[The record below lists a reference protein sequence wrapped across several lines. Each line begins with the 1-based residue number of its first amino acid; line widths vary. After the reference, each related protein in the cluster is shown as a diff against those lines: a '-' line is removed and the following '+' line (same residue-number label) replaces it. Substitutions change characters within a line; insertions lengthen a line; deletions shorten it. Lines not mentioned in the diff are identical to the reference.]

1 MNIQT
6 RLKKLEASALPAS
19 SDGLCSCPV
28 TELIVYYPGK
38 EPPADMP
45 LVETCDVCG
54 GEMRVRKIELIDRH
68 DDSSARRFVRCG
80 HRACMARE

>member
-1 MNIQT
+1 MRLEN

-19 SDGLCSCPV
+19 HDGLCRCPV
-28 TELIVYYPGK
+28 TRTRVYYPGN

-54 GEMRVRKIELIDRH
+54 GEMRVTRIEVIYTDEGMP
-68 DDSSARRFVRCG
+68 A
-80 HRACMARE
+80 